1 MLKKRKDFETSG
13 EMIEVCIPD
22 KDDILQ
28 KVYNEILDYAFTTTG
43 PNDGRM
49 LSVVRTDD
57 IFDVMTRH
65 TNKELQKY

>member
-1 MLKKRKDFETSG
+1 MLKKRKDFEDSG
-13 EMIEVCIPD
+13 EMIEVNIPN

-28 KVYNEILDYAFTTTG
+28 KVYDEILEYAFTTTG
-43 PNDGRM
+43 PNDGCM

>member
-1 MLKKRKDFETSG
+1 MLKKRKDFEASD
-13 EMIEVCIPD
+13 EMIEVSIPD

-43 PNDGRM
+43 PNDGHM

-57 IFDVMTRH
+57 IFEIMSKH
-65 TNKELQKY
+65 TNRELQKY

>member
-1 MLKKRKDFETSG
+1 
-13 EMIEVCIPD
+13 MIEVSIPN

-28 KVYNEILDYAFTTTG
+28 KVYDEILEYAFTITG

-57 IFDVMTRH
+57 IFDVMTRR